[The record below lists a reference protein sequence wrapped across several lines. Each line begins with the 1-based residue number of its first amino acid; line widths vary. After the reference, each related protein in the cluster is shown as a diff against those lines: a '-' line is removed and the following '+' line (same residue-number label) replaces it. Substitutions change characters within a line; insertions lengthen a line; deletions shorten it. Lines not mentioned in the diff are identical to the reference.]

1 MERIK
6 RALELARSQREED
19 RSVPMALRPADGLRQ
34 TAAKELGEIRYT
46 QTRVEA
52 VDIDALAE
60 RRVVARQ
67 PRDPRATQINI
78 LRTKVLQMME
88 ARGWRTIAVTSAAPG
103 AGKSFLAANLVA
115 SIAMQV
121 DYTALVVDADLHHP
135 SIAGYFGIEA
145 RAGLGDYLSSDI
157 PLSSIMINP
166 GMERLVL
173 LPGSHEISV
182 GSSGLLATPR
192 MSQLVE
198 ELKTRYPSR
207 VVLFDLPPLLA
218 TDDAL
223 AFLPSVDCALL
234 VVESN
239 VNTEKEVREA
249 VNLLKGTNLL
259 GTVFNKAMQNP
270 DGPYYGNAYS

>member
-6 RALELARSQREED
+6 RALELARSQREAD
-19 RSVPMALRPADGLRQ
+19 RSVPTGPRPADDLQ
-34 TAAKELGEIRYT
+34 PAVTKELEEIRYT
-46 QTRVEA
+46 QTRVEP

-88 ARGWRTIAVTSAAPG
+88 TRGWRTIAVTSATPG
-103 AGKSFLAANLVA
+103 AGKSFLAANLAA

-121 DYTALVVDADLHHP
+121 DYTALVVDADMHHP

-145 RAGLGDYLSSDI
+145 DAGLGDYLSSDV

-173 LPGSHEISV
+173 LPGSREISV

-207 VVLFDLPPLLA
+207 VVLFDLPPLLV

-223 AFLPSVDCALL
+223 AFLPEVDCALL

-259 GTVFNKAMQNP
+259 GTVFNKAIQSP
-270 DGPYYGNAYS
+270 DGAYYGNAYS

>member
-6 RALELARSQREED
+6 RALELARRQREQD
-19 RSVPMALRPADGLRQ
+19 PSAPKGPRLADDLQQ
-34 TAAKELGEIRYT
+34 TVATELEAIRYT
-46 QTRVEA
+46 QTRVEP
-52 VDIDALAE
+52 VDIEALAE

-88 ARGWRTIAVTSAAPG
+88 TRGWRTIAVTSAAPA
-103 AGKSFLAANLVA
+103 AGKSFLAANLAA

-121 DYTALVVDADLHHP
+121 DYTALVVDADMHHP

-145 RAGLGDYLSSDI
+145 SVGLGDYLSSDI

-173 LPGSHEISV
+173 LPGRREVSV
-182 GSSGLLATPR
+182 DSSGLLATPR
-192 MSQLVE
+192 MSKLVE

-207 VVLFDLPPLLA
+207 VVLFDLPPLLV

-259 GTVFNKAMQNP
+259 GTVFNKAMQSP